1 MFSKK
6 ISLNKINLDYFKI
19 GNNFFLIGIFFLPSA
34 LPIGG
39 IFLLISLFISFII
52 NKENLF
58 QSRWNSLFLVSI
70 IGIIFSTLYNSFI
83 NPSENIVEFDKS
95 LIWLNLFNWIPI
107 FLCYLGSQVYLKSRK
122 QIILFIKF
130 LIAGTIPV
138 IASCILQKYFGI
150 YGPFSTLY
158 GTIVWFN
165 YNFSEQEVLR
175 TTGLFNNPNYLGM
188 WLVICLPFSLSLLNQ
203 EKDKLKWFFLFII
216 NIFFTYFA
224 FSTYSRNAF
233 FGIILSFLIVFERK
247 KLIYLSILF
256 LGGFLIFGYF
266 LPNLLDINFTG
277 IIDLSAFTRSGNL
290 SSFNASHNHP
300 RIVIWKSVVQFI
312 SARPFLGWGGGTFAY
327 MFAEKGRILHLQNYQ
342 HSHNILFEIAYN
354 FGIPTALLIGSTI
367 LVMISKGLKRIYN
380 FKKSISKHSF
390 IQPIVACCIIF
401 SLAHMTD
408 ITYYDGKI
416 SIIFS
421 LILAALKNII
431 DKNNILDKE
440 KILSTDY
447 K

>member
-1 MFSKK
+1 MFSKN
-6 ISLNKINLDYFKI
+6 INLNKINLDYLKI
-19 GNNFFLIGIFFLPSA
+19 GNYFFLIGIFFLPSA

-39 IFLLISLFISFII
+39 ILLLISLFVSYTN
-52 NKENLF
+52 NKEHLF
-58 QSRWNSLFLVSI
+58 QNKWNSLFLISI
-70 IGIIFSTLYNSFI
+70 IGIILSTLYNCII
-83 NPSENIVEFDKS
+83 NPSENLAEFDKS
-95 LIWLNLFNWIPI
+95 LIWLNLFNWVPI
-107 FLCYLGSQVYLKSRK
+107 FLCYLGSQVYLKSKK

-138 IASCILQKYFGI
+138 IVSCVLQKYFNI

-188 WLVICLPFSLSLLNQ
+188 WLVICLPLSLSLLNQ
-203 EKDKLKWFFLFII
+203 EKDKLKWLFLFIL
-216 NIFFTYFA
+216 NIIFTYFA
-224 FSTYSRNAF
+224 FLTYSRNAF
-233 FGIILSFLIVFERK
+233 IGIILSFLIVFERK
-247 KLIYLSILF
+247 KLIYLSLSCF
-256 LGGFLIFGYF
+256 GGFLIFSYF
-266 LPNLLDINFTG
+266 LPNLLDFNFSG
-277 IIDLSAFTRSGNL
+277 IIDLSAFTRSGEL
-290 SSFNASHNHP
+290 SSFDANLNHP
-300 RIVIWKSVVQFI
+300 RIVIWKSVTKYI

-327 MFAEKGRILHLQNYQ
+327 MFNEKENFSKLSNFQ

-354 FGIPTALLIGSTI
+354 FGIPIALLIGSTI
-367 LVMISKGLKRIYN
+367 LVMISKGLKKICN
-380 FKKSISKHSF
+380 LKKNISKNLL
-390 IQPIVACCIIF
+390 IQPIVASCIIF

-440 KILSTDY
+440 YILNADH